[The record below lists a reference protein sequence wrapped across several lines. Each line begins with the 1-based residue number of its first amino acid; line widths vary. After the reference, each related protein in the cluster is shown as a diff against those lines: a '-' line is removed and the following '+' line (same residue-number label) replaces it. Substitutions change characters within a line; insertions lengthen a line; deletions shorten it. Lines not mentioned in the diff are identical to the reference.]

1 MELREAD
8 KIFAAGARTG
18 ALARL
23 LGDSRCRRI
32 SLEGLAGS
40 APAMLF
46 AGMEPL
52 DHPAIIIADDI
63 TAAGYLYNDLCR
75 IAGDDAAGIFPSG
88 YRHDIKYGQPDP
100 PSQILRTEVLDRL
113 KGKNP
118 PRWVVTCPEALAEK
132 VADAGHISENSLTVA
147 AGSRMNM
154 SDLVK
159 RLLELGFN
167 TTEYVYEPGQFARRG
182 SIVDVWSFAGELPY
196 RIDFLDRKSVV

>member
-1 MELREAD
+1 MELRKPTRYSPPAP
-8 KIFAAGARTG
+8 ARKRPG
-18 ALARL
+18 RL

-88 YRHDIKYGQPDP
+88 YRRDIKYGQPDP

-118 PRWVVTCPEALAEK
+118 PRWVVTCPKPLRK
-132 VADAGHISENSLTVA
+132 KWPMPDTYRKTV
-147 AGSRMNM
+147 
-154 SDLVK
+154 
-159 RLLELGFN
+159 
-167 TTEYVYEPGQFARRG
+167 
-182 SIVDVWSFAGELPY
+182 
-196 RIDFLDRKSVV
+196 

>member
-75 IAGDDAAGIFPSG
+75 IAGDDAARIFPSG
-88 YRHDIKYGQPDP
+88 YRRDIKYGQPDP
-100 PSQILRTEVLDRL
+100 
-113 KGKNP
+113 
-118 PRWVVTCPEALAEK
+118 
-132 VADAGHISENSLTVA
+132 
-147 AGSRMNM
+147 
-154 SDLVK
+154 
-159 RLLELGFN
+159 
-167 TTEYVYEPGQFARRG
+167 
-182 SIVDVWSFAGELPY
+182 SFADIAHGGARPTERKESSPLGGDLP
-196 RIDFLDRKSVV
+196 RSPCGKSGRCRTHIGKQL